1 MPTDEF
7 KELKQRSLFSKL
19 RRLFST
25 DVIVRNVGG
34 KKLKVVDTD
43 ELAYATDRNT
53 LRDRFNR
60 IRTSAHNQYSRDFTL
75 SYQAARIE
83 LFRDYD
89 CVGPDTIIPLPD
101 GTTPTIAELTEKYK
115 DKPQERFLV
124 FSYDHETDSIKLGKA
139 YHPRKKEGGARK
151 TWKVVFDN
159 GQYVI
164 GSAGHPFLMRNGEYK
179 KLEDLSIGES
189 VMPFYQKDFY
199 NNGYRSIYNFSK
211 GWQSEH
217 VIVAEQF
224 ERPLNDNE
232 VVHHKNFDKTNNLPS
247 NLQIMTDSDH
257 RAFHMHLNNDVIWSP
272 ENKQKTIEKIKSSN
286 GYKNRKCHKWNGER
300 AGKNNPF
307 YGKSHSKKSNELRS
321 ESLKMAFSTRN
332 QSGENNPKFR
342 NDLSFD
348 IIKVKA
354 FEYYKQ
360 NGKLDVGGLCDFIG
374 CDYSTV
380 YNRLHSQKYHWIK
393 FKNEVVSTLNH
404 KIAKIEYVGEIE
416 VYDVTV
422 EKYQNFATDS
432 CFVHNTMDMDPIIS
446 SALDIYADE
455 CLTQNEL
462 GDMLTIRST
471 NDNIKQILHNLFY
484 DILNIEFN
492 LWSWT
497 RNLVKYGDFY
507 LKMYV
512 SPEFGV
518 YMVEPISSYNVTRV
532 ENSDLN
538 NKNYIKFQVNLPE
551 GGKIEELENYQVA
564 HFRLLSDSNFL
575 PYGKCLAANSYVNT
589 EFGSKRIDEINI
601 GDSLWTFN
609 IKDKNFEL
617 STVVSKLSTGIKKT
631 IKITSQHNEIEC
643 SEDHPIL
650 VYSDKQ
656 STLEYKNAKDISMS
670 DLLVLSSNKQIKS
683 HRVSLNKTLLTSDN
697 HSGWKNNL
705 SNLPNEAD
713 AKFARFFGF
722 MLGDGWLNNDINRVS
737 FAAGIDNALN
747 DKYSKYLEEYSQKE
761 IKIIPSEI
769 NSGEKRY
776 VNSKLLAEFLYVN
789 GFKGDATTKRIP
801 SWVFG
806 MDELSKLE
814 FIRGFVDADGSV
826 FTDKWNV
833 NRYSIELN
841 NKKLVEDIKELL
853 CGLNIKCSNVKSR
866 REEGE
871 TEICGIKCHR
881 NTSYYIYFYLDG
893 NKKTQVK
900 KYDLIKNENII
911 LVPIVSIS
919 SENEQEMYDIQVAS
933 SNSNFIANGMVVHN
947 CIIEGARRVWKQ
959 VSLMEDAMLIHR
971 IMRAPEKRIYKVDI
985 GNIPP
990 NEVDQYMEKLINKTK
1005 KVPYIDEKTGDY
1017 NLRFNLWNMVEDI
1030 YLPVRGSDSGTSIE
1044 PLSGME
1050 FTGIDDIEYLRNKM
1064 MAALK
1069 IPKAFLGYE
1078 EDLSGKA
1085 TLAAEDVRFART
1097 VQRVQK
1103 FIVSELTKI
1112 AIVHLYSQGYKD
1124 AELVDFSLE
1133 LTNPSTIFEKE
1144 KVSVWQEKTS
1154 LAKDMID
1161 AKIYSRKWIHATV
1174 FNTSE
1179 DDIDVINNDI
1189 VEDAKQA
1196 YRLKK
1201 IEEEGIDPAKPY
1213 NKINVGEEGAGGTT
1227 PEAGPTEPEKAPAET
1242 PVAGA
1247 GEAPP
1252 LKERDQT
1259 GRKKASNYPFG
1270 EDPLGGGEN
1279 NRRSN
1284 KTTTK
1289 HPVSH
1294 AYKNNSPLSFEG
1306 LDMHLCG
1313 ASKKSILSQHVDL
1326 KKKSFLD
1333 ESNIIE

>member
-25 DVIVRNVGG
+25 DVIVRNIGG

-60 IRTSAHNQYSRDFTL
+60 IRTSAYNQYSRDFTL

-89 CVGPDTIIPLPD
+89 
-101 GTTPTIAELTEKYK
+101 
-115 DKPQERFLV
+115 
-124 FSYDHETDSIKLGKA
+124 
-139 YHPRKKEGGARK
+139 
-151 TWKVVFDN
+151 
-159 GQYVI
+159 
-164 GSAGHPFLMRNGEYK
+164 
-179 KLEDLSIGES
+179 
-189 VMPFYQKDFY
+189 
-199 NNGYRSIYNFSK
+199 
-211 GWQSEH
+211 
-217 VIVAEQF
+217 
-224 ERPLNDNE
+224 
-232 VVHHKNFDKTNNLPS
+232 
-247 NLQIMTDSDH
+247 
-257 RAFHMHLNNDVIWSP
+257 
-272 ENKQKTIEKIKSSN
+272 
-286 GYKNRKCHKWNGER
+286 
-300 AGKNNPF
+300 
-307 YGKSHSKKSNELRS
+307 
-321 ESLKMAFSTRN
+321 
-332 QSGENNPKFR
+332 
-342 NDLSFD
+342 
-348 IIKVKA
+348 
-354 FEYYKQ
+354 
-360 NGKLDVGGLCDFIG
+360 
-374 CDYSTV
+374 
-380 YNRLHSQKYHWIK
+380 
-393 FKNEVVSTLNH
+393 
-404 KIAKIEYVGEIE
+404 
-416 VYDVTV
+416 
-422 EKYQNFATDS
+422 
-432 CFVHNTMDMDPIIS
+432 TMDMDPIIS

-471 NDNIKQILHNLFY
+471 NDNVKQILHNLFY

-575 PYGKCLAANSYVNT
+575 PYGK
-589 EFGSKRIDEINI
+589 G
-601 GDSLWTFN
+601 
-609 IKDKNFEL
+609 
-617 STVVSKLSTGIKKT
+617 
-631 IKITSQHNEIEC
+631 
-643 SEDHPIL
+643 
-650 VYSDKQ
+650 
-656 STLEYKNAKDISMS
+656 
-670 DLLVLSSNKQIKS
+670 
-683 HRVSLNKTLLTSDN
+683 
-697 HSGWKNNL
+697 
-705 SNLPNEAD
+705 
-713 AKFARFFGF
+713 
-722 MLGDGWLNNDINRVS
+722 
-737 FAAGIDNALN
+737 
-747 DKYSKYLEEYSQKE
+747 
-761 IKIIPSEI
+761 
-769 NSGEKRY
+769 
-776 VNSKLLAEFLYVN
+776 
-789 GFKGDATTKRIP
+789 
-801 SWVFG
+801 
-806 MDELSKLE
+806 
-814 FIRGFVDADGSV
+814 
-826 FTDKWNV
+826 
-833 NRYSIELN
+833 
-841 NKKLVEDIKELL
+841 
-853 CGLNIKCSNVKSR
+853 
-866 REEGE
+866 
-871 TEICGIKCHR
+871 
-881 NTSYYIYFYLDG
+881 
-893 NKKTQVK
+893 
-900 KYDLIKNENII
+900 
-911 LVPIVSIS
+911 
-919 SENEQEMYDIQVAS
+919 
-933 SNSNFIANGMVVHN
+933 
-947 CIIEGARRVWKQ
+947 IIEGARRVWKQ

-1112 AIVHLYSQGYKD
+1112 AIVHLYSQGYRD

-1161 AKIYSRKWIHATV
+1161 AKIYSRKWIHTTV

-1179 DDIDVINNDI
+1179 DDIDTINNDI

-1213 NKINVGEEGAGGTT
+1213 NKINAGEENAGGAT
-1227 PEAGPTEPEKAPAET
+1227 PEPGAAEPEAAPAET
-1242 PVAGA
+1242 PAETPAPPAGA
-1247 GEAPP
+1247 GEAP

-1259 GRKKASNYPFG
+1259 DRKKASKYPFG
-1270 EDPLGGGEN
+1270 EDVLGDGEN
-1279 NRRSN
+1279 RRRSN

-1289 HPVSH
+1289 HPISH

-1306 LDMHLCG
+1306 LDMHLRG
-1313 ASKKSILSQHVDL
+1313 DGTKSILNESIDS

>member
-60 IRTSAHNQYSRDFTL
+60 IRTSAYNQYSRDFTL

-115 DKPQERFLV
+115 DKPQERFYV
-124 FSYDHETDSIKLGKA
+124 YSYDHETDSIKLGKA
-139 YHPRKKEGGARK
+139 YHPRKKKGKRQGY
-151 TWKVVFDN
+151 KVTFDN
-159 GQYVI
+159 GQHVI
-164 GSAGHPFLMRNGEYK
+164 ASLKHPFMMRDGSYK
-179 KLEDLSIGES
+179 RTFELRVGDS
-189 VMPFYQKDFY
+189 VMPFYQKDYGY
-199 NNGYRSIYNFSK
+199 NKHGFKRYRKLYNFSK

-217 VIVAEQF
+217 KIVAEQF
-224 ERPLNDNE
+224 YRPLQKNE
-232 VVHHKNFDKTNNLPS
+232 VVHHLDVNGSNNMPDNLLIMDWKEHKKYHSEYNKNVLWGDKNYENQLNKLKS
-247 NLQIMTDSDH
+247 HANYINRD
-257 RAFHMHLNNDVIWSP
+257 FHH
-272 ENKQKTIEKIKSSN
+272 
-286 GYKNRKCHKWNGER
+286 WNGER
-300 AGKNNPF
+300 SGENNPF
-307 YGKSHSKKSNELRS
+307 YGKTHSDESNEKRS
-321 ESLKMAFSTRN
+321 ETLKKIFKNRD
-332 QSGENNPKFR
+332 QSDIKNPKYR
-342 NDLSFD
+342 HD
-348 IIKVKA
+348 ITFENVKEKA
-354 FEYYKQ
+354 FEYYKEYSKI
-360 NGKLDVGGLCDFIG
+360 NLWDFISHIH
-374 CDYSTV
+374 CDHSTLQ
-380 YNRLHSQKYHWIK
+380 NRLKKEGHDWKS
-393 FKNEVVSTLNH
+393 FKKEVVSTLNH
-404 KIAKIEYVGEIE
+404 KIVSIEQIGEID

-422 EKYQNFATDS
+422 EKYENFATDS
-432 CFVHNTMDMDPIIS
+432 CFVSNTMDMDPIIS

-462 GDMLTIRST
+462 GDILTIRST

-551 GGKIEELENYQVA
+551 GGKIEELENYQIA

-575 PYGKCLAANSYVNT
+575 PYGK
-589 EFGSKRIDEINI
+589 G
-601 GDSLWTFN
+601 
-609 IKDKNFEL
+609 
-617 STVVSKLSTGIKKT
+617 
-631 IKITSQHNEIEC
+631 
-643 SEDHPIL
+643 
-650 VYSDKQ
+650 
-656 STLEYKNAKDISMS
+656 
-670 DLLVLSSNKQIKS
+670 
-683 HRVSLNKTLLTSDN
+683 
-697 HSGWKNNL
+697 
-705 SNLPNEAD
+705 
-713 AKFARFFGF
+713 
-722 MLGDGWLNNDINRVS
+722 
-737 FAAGIDNALN
+737 
-747 DKYSKYLEEYSQKE
+747 
-761 IKIIPSEI
+761 
-769 NSGEKRY
+769 
-776 VNSKLLAEFLYVN
+776 
-789 GFKGDATTKRIP
+789 
-801 SWVFG
+801 
-806 MDELSKLE
+806 
-814 FIRGFVDADGSV
+814 
-826 FTDKWNV
+826 
-833 NRYSIELN
+833 
-841 NKKLVEDIKELL
+841 
-853 CGLNIKCSNVKSR
+853 
-866 REEGE
+866 
-871 TEICGIKCHR
+871 
-881 NTSYYIYFYLDG
+881 
-893 NKKTQVK
+893 
-900 KYDLIKNENII
+900 
-911 LVPIVSIS
+911 
-919 SENEQEMYDIQVAS
+919 
-933 SNSNFIANGMVVHN
+933 
-947 CIIEGARRVWKQ
+947 IIEGARRVWKQ

-1112 AIVHLYSQGYKD
+1112 AIVHLYSQGYRD

-1144 KVSVWQEKTS
+1144 KVSVWQEKVNV
-1154 LAKDMID
+1154 AKDMMES
-1161 AKIYSRKWIHATV
+1161 KIYSKKWIYTNV
-1174 FNTSE
+1174 FNISD
-1179 DDIDVINNDI
+1179 DDINVISNDI
-1189 VEDAKQA
+1189 VEDAKQS

-1213 NKINVGEEGAGGTT
+1213 NKLNAGEESAGGEGA
-1227 PEAGPTEPEKAPAET
+1227 PEM
-1242 PVAGA
+1242 GA
-1247 GEAPP
+1247 GEPETAPSEAP
-1252 LKERDQT
+1252 AAGAAEAPALKERDQT

-1270 EDPLGGGEN
+1270 EDPLGSGEN
-1279 NRRSN
+1279 TRRSN
-1284 KTTTK
+1284 KTTKK
-1289 HPVSH
+1289 HPISH

-1306 LDMHLCG
+1306 LDLHLCG
-1313 ASKKSILSQHVDL
+1313 DDKKSILNEKKESS
-1326 KKKSFLD
+1326 KKSFLD